1 MMSVDLTYEIAGKLL
16 LSSVLGGLVGF
27 EREVHRKAAGIR
39 TSMLICMGACF
50 FMIISI
56 VAATHSG
63 DDHTRIAAQIIAGI
77 GFIGAGVI
85 LRERGNVVGL
95 TTAAMVW
102 AVAAVGMAVG
112 TGMYVTAIFTTGL
125 MLVALTAVGWAE
137 ARFGLKTRLITF
149 RLTAVDGDPVMKQA
163 RQIFQD
169 MKAIV
174 QHSELRRIGTESVME
189 FDADVTQPQEHELMR
204 RLSELPARC
213 ESLPTDFQRD
223 A

>member
-1 MMSVDLTYEIAGKLL
+1 MSVDLTYEIAGKLL
-16 LSSVLGGLVGF
+16 LSSALGGLVGY

-50 FMIISI
+50 FMIISV
-56 VAATHSG
+56 VATPLA

-77 GFIGAGVI
+77 GFLCAGVI

-112 TGMYVTAIFTTGL
+112 DGMYITAVFAAAL
-125 MLVALTAVGWAE
+125 VLVALAVVGWAE
-137 ARFGLKTRLITF
+137 AHFGLKTRLVTF
-149 RLTAVDGDPVMKQA
+149 RLTAENADPVIKQA
-163 RQIFQD
+163 RRIFEE
-169 MKAIV
+169 MKATV
-174 QHSELRRIGTESVME
+174 QHSELRRFGAESIME
-189 FDADVTQPQEHELMR
+189 FDVDVTQPQEHELMR
-204 RLSELPARC
+204 RLSELPGRC

>member
-1 MMSVDLTYEIAGKLL
+1 MSVDLTYEIAGKLL
-16 LSSVLGGLVGF
+16 LSAVLGGLVGY
-27 EREVHRKAAGIR
+27 ERTVHRKAAGIR

-50 FMIISI
+50 FMIISY
-56 VAATHSG
+56 VAAVHPE

-102 AVAAVGMAVG
+102 AVAAIGMAVG
-112 TGMYVTAIFTTGL
+112 DGMYITAVFATVL
-125 MLVALTAVGWAE
+125 VLVALAVVGWAE
-137 ARFGLKTRLITF
+137 AHFGLKTRLITY
-149 RLTAVDGDPVMKQA
+149 RLTAENADAVIKQA
-163 RQIFQD
+163 RRIFGE
-169 MKAIV
+169 MKATV
-174 QHSELRRIGTESVME
+174 QHSELRRFGAESIME
-189 FDADVTQPQEHELMR
+189 FDVDVTQPQEHELMR

>member
-1 MMSVDLTYEIAGKLL
+1 MSVDLSYEIAGKLL
-16 LSSVLGGLVGF
+16 LSCVLGGLVGF
-27 EREVHRKAAGIR
+27 ERTVHRKAAGIR
-39 TSMLICMGACF
+39 TSMLICMGAAF
-50 FMIISI
+50 FMIIS
-56 VAATHSG
+56 VHAATHPE

-102 AVAAVGMAVG
+102 AVAAIGMAVG
-112 TGMYVTAIFTTGL
+112 DGMYITAAFGTAL
-125 MLVALTAVGWAE
+125 VLVALAAVGWAE
-137 ARFGLKTRLITF
+137 GHFGLKTRLITF
-149 RLTAVDGDPVMKQA
+149 RLTAENADPIIKQA
-163 RQIFQD
+163 RQIFED
-169 MKAIV
+169 MKATI
-174 QHSELRRIGTESVME
+174 QHSELRRFGAESIME
-189 FDADVTQPQEHELMR
+189 FDVDVTQPQEQEMMR

>member
-1 MMSVDLTYEIAGKLL
+1 MTLDLTYEIAGKLL
-16 LSSVLGGLVGF
+16 LACVLGGLVGY
-27 EREVHRKAAGIR
+27 ERTLHHKAAGIR

-50 FMIISI
+50 FMIIS
-56 VAATHSG
+56 VLAATHPE

-102 AVAAVGMAVG
+102 AVAAIGMAVG
-112 TGMYVTAIFTTGL
+112 NSMYVTSIFATA
-125 MLVALTAVGWAE
+125 LVLAALALVGWAE
-137 ARFGLKTRLITF
+137 GHFGLKSRLITF
-149 RLTAVDGDPVMKQA
+149 RLTAENAGPIIRQA
-163 RQIFQD
+163 RQIFEQ
-169 MKAIV
+169 MKATV
-174 QHSELRRIGTESVME
+174 QHSELRRFGAESIME
-189 FDADVTQPQEHELMR
+189 FDVDVTQPQEQELMR

>member
-1 MMSVDLTYEIAGKLL
+1 MSVDLTYEIAGKLL
-16 LSSVLGGLVGF
+16 LSAALGGVVGF
-27 EREVHRKAAGIR
+27 ERTVHRKAAGIR
-39 TSMLICMGACF
+39 TNMLICMGACF
-50 FMIISI
+50 FMIISA
-56 VAATHSG
+56 VAAMHPE

-102 AVAAVGMAVG
+102 AVAAVGMAIG
-112 TGMYVTAIFTTGL
+112 TGMYITAIFGTGL
-125 MLVALTAVGWAE
+125 ILIALSTVGWAE
-137 ARFGLKTRLITF
+137 ARFGLKTKLVTF
-149 RLTAVDGDPVMKQA
+149 RLRAQDADPIIQQA
-163 RQIFQD
+163 RRIF
-169 MKAIV
+169 AEVRATI
-174 QHSELRRIGTESVME
+174 QHSELRRLGPESIME
-189 FDADVTQPQEHELMR
+189 FDADVTQKQEHELMR

>member
-1 MMSVDLTYEIAGKLL
+1 MPMDLSYEIAGKLL
-16 LSSVLGGLVGF
+16 LACVLGGLVGY
-27 EREVHRKAAGIR
+27 ERTVHRKAAGIR

-50 FMIISI
+50 FMIIS
-56 VAATHSG
+56 VLAARHPE

-102 AVAAVGMAVG
+102 AVAAIGMAVG
-112 TGMYVTAIFTTGL
+112 NGMYVTSIFATA
-125 MLVALTAVGWAE
+125 LVLIALAAVGWAE
-137 ARFGLKTRLITF
+137 AHFGLKTRLITF
-149 RLTAVDGDPVMKQA
+149 RLTGENADSVIKQA
-163 RQIFQD
+163 RQIFEE
-169 MKAIV
+169 MKATI
-174 QHSELRRIGTESVME
+174 QHSELRRFGAESIME
-189 FDADVTQPQEHELMR
+189 FDVDVSQPQEQELMR

>member
-1 MMSVDLTYEIAGKLL
+1 MSVDLTYEIAGKLL
-16 LSSVLGGLVGF
+16 LSSALGGLVGY

-50 FMIISI
+50 FMVISYL
-56 VAATHSG
+56 AASHPE

-112 TGMYVTAIFTTGL
+112 TGMYVTAIFATGL
-125 MLVALTAVGWAE
+125 ILVALTTVGWAE

-149 RLTAVDGDPVMKQA
+149 RLTAEDGDPVMKLA
-163 RQIFQD
+163 RQRFQD
-169 MKAIV
+169 MKATV
-174 QHSELRRIGTESVME
+174 QHSELRRIGAEYIME
-189 FDADVTQPQEHELMR
+189 FDADVTQAQEQELMR

>member
-1 MMSVDLTYEIAGKLL
+1 MAVDLTYEIAGKLL
-16 LSSVLGGLVGF
+16 LSSALGGLVGY
-27 EREVHRKAAGIR
+27 ERTVHRKAAGIR
-39 TSMLICMGACF
+39 TSMLICMGSAF
-50 FMIISI
+50 FMIISFL
-56 VAATHSG
+56 AATHPE

-102 AVAAVGMAVG
+102 AVAAIGMAVG
-112 TGMYVTAIFTTGL
+112 DGMYITAVFATAL
-125 MLVALTAVGWAE
+125 VLVALAVVGWAE
-137 ARFGLKTRLITF
+137 GHFGLKTRLITF
-149 RLTAVDGDPVMKQA
+149 RLTADNADPIIKQA
-163 RQIFQD
+163 RQIFEEI
-169 MKAIV
+169 KATV
-174 QHSELRRIGTESVME
+174 QHSELRRFGAESIME
-189 FDADVTQPQEHELMR
+189 FDVDVTQPQEQELMR